1 MNTLIEE
8 NKPESFE
15 FYDVTFKHIDNR
27 VYYLI
32 NFVLNNENKIEF
44 LINTDL
50 LNKEIIS
57 RVFKSLENIDSVMI
71 YHDVDKNSKIYI
83 EKKDENKY
91 CLDRDGDKVDLQL
104 NSVRYLLVFF
114 LGILSGKEVNVL

>member
-1 MNTLIEE
+1 MNTPD
-8 NKPESFE
+8 NKNNLE
-15 FYDVTFKHIDNR
+15 FYDVTFKQIDNR

-44 LINTDL
+44 LINIDL

-57 RVFKSLENIDSVMI
+57 KVIKNLETRDSVMI

-104 NSVRYLLVFF
+104 NSVSYLLVFF

>member
-1 MNTLIEE
+1 MDTPD
-8 NKPESFE
+8 NKNNPESFE
-15 FYDVTFKHIDNR
+15 IYDITIKHIDNR
-27 VYYLI
+27 VYCLI

-44 LINTDL
+44 LINTDF
-50 LNKEIIS
+50 LNKETIS
-57 RVFKSLENIDSVMI
+57 RVIKNLENIDSVMI

-83 EKKDENKY
+83 ERKDENKY

-104 NSVRYLLVFF
+104 NSVSYLLVFF

>member
-1 MNTLIEE
+1 M

-57 RVFKSLENIDSVMI
+57 RVIKNLENIDSVMI
-71 YHDVDKNSKIYI
+71 YHDIDKNSKIYI
-83 EKKDENKY
+83 ERKDENKY

-104 NSVRYLLVFF
+104 NSVSYLLFFF